1 MAEAAENR
9 LKAQEGRGIR
19 DPAALK
25 QRQKRMEE
33 IERKQEMAGGNDGG
47 LRVSSHTVTWVAF
60 TYTPM

>member
-47 LRVSSHTVTWVAF
+47 LRVSSHTVT
-60 TYTPM
+60 